1 MLMVIMLTIVDDHTS
16 LFQPSQQNQ
25 IKQPK
30 LIQIQKSQN
39 RIKLSAKKHSKKDPT

>member
-1 MLMVIMLTIVDDHTS
+1 MVIKLTIVDDHTS

-30 LIQIQKSQN
+30 LIQNQQSQN
-39 RIKLSAKKHSKKDPT
+39 IIKLLAKKH